1 MYECRYQT
9 AILCG
14 FALTGCSPEV
24 SETSPTGSQFSAGN
38 TGEIAGGFV
47 QIGVAG
53 GGGFGGATPQSDT
66 ILEGE
71 IDGDYVLQRSGERI
85 YREGKAAQP
94 LVIKF
99 KSERLPLVPFNDEIG
114 EQLLGLSGSRVRL
127 KGQMGAAI
135 SRGSNDFGAQQGLG
149 TGCPDHVV
157 SFLMVNTLEAL

>member
-1 MYECRYQT
+1 MLGCRYLT

-24 SETSPTGSQFSAGN
+24 SKTPVTSGQFTRGN

-47 QIGVAG
+47 QTGVDG
-53 GGGFGGATPQSDT
+53 GGGFGGARPQRDT

-71 IDGDYVLQRSGERI
+71 IGGDYVLLRSGQRI
-85 YREGKAAQP
+85 FRVGKAAQP

-114 EQLLGLSGSRVRL
+114 EQLLWLSGSRVKI
-127 KGQMGAAI
+127 KGQLRAAI
-135 SRGSNDFGAQQGLG
+135 SRGNNDFGGQQGMG

-157 SFLMVNTLEAL
+157 SFLMVDTVDAL